1 MFSEKF
7 EKKAILFCI
16 FLCENSTYRGNGI
29 QQDGASGKTFETV
42 TSDFFIFD
50 VSSQRFF
57 AAKFLRFEKKYC

>member
-7 EKKAILFCI
+7 EKEAILFCI

-42 TSDFFIFD
+42 TSDFLFLMFRHRD
-50 VSSQRFF
+50 FSLQSS
-57 AAKFLRFEKKYC
+57 